1 MCLSQL
7 SLSTDKYEG
16 KVKEQMEKIES
27 AGRMNDQLAKT
38 NQIQG
43 LKIIELS
50 TEISEKEKTIKHL
63 NERVKDLGKLILLF
77 R

>member
-1 MCLSQL
+1 
-7 SLSTDKYEG
+7 
-16 KVKEQMEKIES
+16 MEKIES

-50 TEISEKEKTIKHL
+50 NEISEKEKTIKQL
-63 NERVKDLGKLILLF
+63 DERVKDLGKLILLF